1 LMENTMSQEML
12 DRILK
17 AVIDLRVDMDRKF
30 ERVDERFDGV
40 EHRLDKVEN
49 RLDKVEHQLNKVEH
63 RLDKVEHRL
72 GKVEDE
78 LGYVK
83 AAVLETG
90 LAVRGHDERL
100 TVLERG

>member
-1 LMENTMSQEML
+1 MSQEML

-40 EHRLDKVEN
+40 EN
-49 RLDKVEHQLNKVEH
+49 

-90 LAVRGHDERL
+90 LAV
-100 TVLERG
+100 

>member
-1 LMENTMSQEML
+1 MENAMSQEML

-49 RLDKVEHQLNKVEH
+49 RLDKVEH
-63 RLDKVEHRL
+63 RL

-100 TVLERG
+100 TVLERGK

>member
-1 LMENTMSQEML
+1 MSQEML

-40 EHRLDKVEN
+40 EN
-49 RLDKVEHQLNKVEH
+49 

-100 TVLERG
+100 TVLERGK

>member
-1 LMENTMSQEML
+1 ML

-49 RLDKVEHQLNKVEH
+49 RLDKVEH
-63 RLDKVEHRL
+63 RL

-100 TVLERG
+100 TVLERGK

>member
-1 LMENTMSQEML
+1 MSQEML

-49 RLDKVEHQLNKVEH
+49 RLDKVEH
-63 RLDKVEHRL
+63 RL

-100 TVLERG
+100 TVLERGK

>member
-1 LMENTMSQEML
+1 MSQEML
-12 DRILK
+12 DRILN

-49 RLDKVEHQLNKVEH
+49 QLSKVEH
-63 RLDKVEHRL
+63 RLNKVEDRL
-72 GKVEDE
+72 NKVEDE

-83 AAVLETG
+83 TAVLETG
-90 LAVRGHDERL
+90 MAVRGHEERL
-100 TVLERG
+100 TVLERGK